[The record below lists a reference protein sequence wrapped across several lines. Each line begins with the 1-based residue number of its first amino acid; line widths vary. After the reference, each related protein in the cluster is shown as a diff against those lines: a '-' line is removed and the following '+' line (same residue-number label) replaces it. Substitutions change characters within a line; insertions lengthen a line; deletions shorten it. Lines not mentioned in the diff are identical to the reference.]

1 MFSNFTRRFLQKQ
14 IYFMSL
20 YIFFQPN
27 SIYLK
32 ALTKCDLDVL
42 SSSSQL
48 ILGPIFLLESSF
60 FWKMN
65 YFSMFGSVIKNKSEN
80 TFRYLVMP

>member
-1 MFSNFTRRFLQKQ
+1 MCSNFTQRFLQKQ

-48 ILGPIFLLESSF
+48 ILGFIFLLKSSF
-60 FWKMN
+60 LL
-65 YFSMFGSVIKNKSEN
+65 KSE
-80 TFRYLVMP
+80 FRKSELFSDVW